1 MATQG
6 AALRTCG
13 LLKKAGENF
22 ISPAGGFFVF
32 RKKFFLSREQNKK
45 AIRVNSV
52 MRKGQ
57 KEGNTMKDKTALCAA
72 MDAHGDMVYRLAL
85 CHLGT
90 KSDAEDVYQDVFL
103 RLFRDDTVFRDDHHL
118 KAWLIRVT
126 VNCCTDLHR
135 SAWFQKSAPLEEWSA
150 DTAPVPEDYA
160 DLWNAVAALPEEL
173 RTVIYLHYVEG
184 YQTDEIASM
193 LRCRPATVRTRLHRA
208 RNKLK
213 LKLEE
218 DT

>member
-1 MATQG
+1 
-6 AALRTCG
+6 
-13 LLKKAGENF
+13 
-22 ISPAGGFFVF
+22 
-32 RKKFFLSREQNKK
+32 
-45 AIRVNSV
+45 
-52 MRKGQ
+52 
-57 KEGNTMKDKTALCAA
+57 MKDKTALCAA

-85 CHLGT
+85 CRLGT

-103 RLFRDDTVFRDDHHL
+103 RLFRDDTVFRDDQHL

-135 SAWFQKSAPLEEWSA
+135 SAWFQKNAPLEEWSA

-184 YQTDEIASM
+184 YQTDEIANM
-193 LRCRPATVRTRLHRA
+193 IGCRPATVRTRLHRA

>member
-1 MATQG
+1 M
-6 AALRTCG
+6 
-13 LLKKAGENF
+13 
-22 ISPAGGFFVF
+22 
-32 RKKFFLSREQNKK
+32 
-45 AIRVNSV
+45 
-52 MRKGQ
+52 
-57 KEGNTMKDKTALCAA
+57 
-72 MDAHGDMVYRLAL
+72 
-85 CHLGT
+85 
-90 KSDAEDVYQDVFL
+90 
-103 RLFRDDTVFRDDHHL
+103 
-118 KAWLIRVT
+118 
-126 VNCCTDLHR
+126 
-135 SAWFQKSAPLEEWSA
+135 
-150 DTAPVPEDYA
+150 PEDYA

>member
-1 MATQG
+1 
-6 AALRTCG
+6 
-13 LLKKAGENF
+13 
-22 ISPAGGFFVF
+22 
-32 RKKFFLSREQNKK
+32 
-45 AIRVNSV
+45 
-52 MRKGQ
+52 
-57 KEGNTMKDKTALCAA
+57 MKDKTALCAA

-85 CHLGT
+85 CRLGT

-103 RLFRDDTVFRDDHHL
+103 RLFRDDTVFRDDQHL

-135 SAWFQKSAPLEEWSA
+135 SAWFQKSAPFEEWSA

-160 DLWNAVAALPEEL
+160 DLWNAVAALPKEL